1 MPGGREAAEM
11 VQSHGIHMCQKRP
24 QTIDAP
30 AVTGVA
36 HSVPVIDRIAPE
48 LPRGAEII
56 RRNTRDKTRPVLLV
70 GRNSSGLAHTS
81 LESGGHEKGQV
92 ADEVQTS

>member
-1 MPGGREAAEM
+1 MPGGREAPEM
-11 VQSHGIHMCQKRP
+11 IQAHGIHMCQKRP

-36 HSVPVIDRIAPE
+36 HSVPVIDGIAPE
-48 LPRGAEII
+48 LPREAEII
-56 RRNTRDKTRPVLLV
+56 RRNTRDKTGPVLLV
-70 GRNSSGLAHTS
+70 EQEQLRVRPDIARI
-81 LESGGHEKGQV
+81 GGHEKGQV